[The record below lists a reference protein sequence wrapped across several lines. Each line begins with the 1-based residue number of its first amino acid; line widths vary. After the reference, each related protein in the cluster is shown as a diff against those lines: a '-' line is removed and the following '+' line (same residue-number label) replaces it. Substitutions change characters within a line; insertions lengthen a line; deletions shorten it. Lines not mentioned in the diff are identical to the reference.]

1 MRFIIDENMSPAIA
15 ALLRDGGHDA
25 IAVAQ
30 DAPQTPDSG
39 VLAWAVWESR
49 ILATLDTDFGFLIY
63 DQALPAPPAVV
74 LFRLGD
80 MPANDTA
87 RFIVRNLM
95 AERDWTGHFWV
106 IGKVSIRNRPLPHRR

>member
-25 IAVAQ
+25 VAVAQ
-30 DAPQTPDSG
+30 AAPQTPDPG
-39 VLAWAVWESR
+39 VLAWAVRESR

-63 DQALPAPPAVV
+63 DQGLPAPPAVV

-80 MPANDTA
+80 MPANETA

-95 AERDWTGHFWV
+95 AERDWTGYFWV
-106 IGKVSIRNRPLPHRR
+106 ITVSDVRGRPLPDR